1 MAELLPFQKQDFV
14 GIYEVM
20 QERPVNIRLLDPPL
34 HEFLPHDKESIAALA
49 EDMGVAPETI
59 KAIIP
64 KPLAHRQSQ
73 HNNTLLSVSYL
84 PVRSSLP

>member
-1 MAELLPFQKQDFV
+1 
-14 GIYEVM
+14 M
-20 QERPVNIRLLDPPL
+20 QHNTCNAGCKKETAAYHAVSFLFPVCTRY
-34 HEFLPHDKESIAALA
+34 
-49 EDMGVAPETI
+49 APETI